1 MQRIGRAGLCVLVL
15 LTLILAGCGAEDTAG
30 AGSPE
35 TDRPSRAYDSDVCIS
50 DARHLE
56 LGDFQKIA
64 CAQALEVLEAYD
76 ARVDDT
82 CTLTQLRNGD
92 CEVSGNGGASYGTWK
107 VELEGT
113 AYFDWSGADSSNSG
127 EAFEATPTQR
137 SSCQA
142 DDGRQAAEII
152 DLKEVTCHEVQQVW
166 ENYQPLVLECTP
178 ADLEEV
184 TCHVPDRSENPAD
197 RWAVGD
203 IGGGDG
209 SLYLWEGAGLNT
221 FDKQFTAK
229 LH

>member
-1 MQRIGRAGLCVLVL
+1 MIRIGRAGRGVAGLVA
-15 LTLILAGCGAEDTAG
+15 IVLAGCGADHTAG

-50 DARHLE
+50 DTRHLE
-56 LGDFQKIA
+56 LGDFQQID

-76 ARVDDT
+76 AKVDDT

-92 CEVSGNGGASYGTWK
+92 CEVSGTSGASYGTWK
-107 VELEGT
+107 VKSDGAT
-113 AYFDWSGADSSNSG
+113 HFDWSGADSSNSG
-127 EAFEATPTQR
+127 KAFAAKPTQHSNCR
-137 SSCQA
+137 A
-142 DDGRQAAEII
+142 NDGKQTAEIT

-166 ENYQPLVLECTP
+166 ENYQPLVLKCTP
-178 ADLEEV
+178 EDLEEV
-184 TCHVPDRSENPAD
+184 TCRVPDRSKNPAD

-229 LH
+229 LQ